1 MSKLTE
7 LIEQLKREYP
17 SELDLTV
24 EELLDTIWFTII
36 TSSLEEQPQ
45 VKELPVTP
53 ALSQSE
59 TSSNIPSQPPPRI
72 ERQRDENLPDIKFPT
87 YLDTEKIDSES
98 KSKGIFLG
106 VKNPPA
112 IPELW
117 KEEICRSLQNLRR
130 KIPNNKTKEIEE
142 EATVQFI
149 AETELYE
156 PIFKPQFKRSLSLSI
171 IIELEKSVLIWYKV
185 VEEIE
190 QIFTNI
196 RVFHEVNIFWMK
208 TNEQKQVILQSSSKY
223 NSEQSS
229 PEKII
234 KNSPDEQLIII
245 ISDFASLHWYQNY
258 YTNILD
264 KWSQKALVTLLQ
276 LFPQRLWTRTA
287 LDRKK
292 QVILQSPPMGSI
304 NLPYIINQQLTID
317 DLSLSNQQKYLK
329 LPLISLDPQS
339 LQKWANLVSGQ
350 KQVNLPGILVEKTN
364 LPDLHQETSSSTES
378 LPSQII
384 QALSSEQILSRFY
397 ENASEKAQE
406 LAHRLSAVPVTLPII
421 RLIIQSVPSL
431 SSEEFKTRKEQTVL
445 FEKSK
450 TKEEK
455 DVSFLDLNL
464 KFNSE
469 YELPAVIIAEVLM
482 GGLFNPLSDP
492 IKSLNHD
499 SFNLIELEFK
509 PQIREALEKEAT
521 EEELVDTIT
530 LISDYISQSLGLDQ
544 EIFEAILLDPSLKA
558 ELPESVRH
566 FAEISASTL
575 QKLGGV
581 YSEFVKQY
589 TNVEKSVSP
598 PSEIASLEI
607 FEFEAEV
614 AIIVFEE
621 EEPLQQWTFQTPTVN
636 RRGETIETP
645 TYTASYFTEHLTDN
659 VILEMVDIPSGTFT
673 MGSPENK
680 GYSQERPQHN
690 VTLSSFFMGK
700 YPITQAQWKAI
711 ASLTDLKENIDLEE
725 DPSSFKNPYQKDQET
740 IDRWL
745 RPVEN
750 VNWYEAVEF
759 CQRLSKLDFGQKKF
773 VSVYFTLN

>member
-1 MSKLTE
+1 
-7 LIEQLKREYP
+7 
-17 SELDLTV
+17 
-24 EELLDTIWFTII
+24 
-36 TSSLEEQPQ
+36 
-45 VKELPVTP
+45 
-53 ALSQSE
+53 
-59 TSSNIPSQPPPRI
+59 
-72 ERQRDENLPDIKFPT
+72 
-87 YLDTEKIDSES
+87 
-98 KSKGIFLG
+98 
-106 VKNPPA
+106 
-112 IPELW
+112 
-117 KEEICRSLQNLRR
+117 
-130 KIPNNKTKEIEE
+130 
-142 EATVQFI
+142 
-149 AETELYE
+149 
-156 PIFKPQFKRSLSLSI
+156 
-171 IIELEKSVLIWYKV
+171 
-185 VEEIE
+185 
-190 QIFTNI
+190 
-196 RVFHEVNIFWMK
+196 MK